1 MFGGG
6 FYMSG
11 LPGIRDLSLAELE
24 RNVALFGMPK
34 YRAKQIA
41 HWVHGK
47 GVNNFSEMT
56 NLPEEAR
63 NKLLGSYEVTLP
75 IVLEKKISRDGDTAK
90 YLLGLTDGQ
99 AVESVLMKYRHG
111 YSACLSTQAGCR
123 MGCRMCAS
131 GIGGLVRNLA
141 PGEIIGQI
149 WSMQHD
155 SGQRIGSIVLMGS
168 GEPLDN
174 YDSVVKFIELV
185 SAPWG
190 LNIGQR
196 HITLSTCGIVPRIK
210 DLMLLGLSITLA
222 VSLHA
227 PNNELRDKLLPV
239 NKKYPLELLLPACR
253 SYAEKTGRRVS
264 FEYALLSGINDEV
277 EHAKELA
284 GILRGIH
291 CHINLIPANP
301 VTGRAFNRA
310 GKESTQSFRS
320 LLEKAGYPVTVRR
333 ELGLDI
339 DAACGQLKRRV
350 LVP

>member
-1 MFGGG
+1 
-6 FYMSG
+6 MSG
-11 LPGIRDLSLAELE
+11 LPGIRDLNLAELE
-24 RNVALFGMPK
+24 RDVALLGMPK
-34 YRAKQIA
+34 YRAEQIA
-41 HWVHGK
+41 RWVHGK
-47 GVNNFSEMT
+47 GAGSYAEMT

-63 NKLLGSYEVTLP
+63 EKLLDSYEITLP
-75 IVLEKKISRDGDTAK
+75 QVLEKRVSRDGDTVK
-90 YLLGLTDGQ
+90 YLLALTDGQ

-111 YSACLSTQAGCR
+111 YSACLSTQVGCR

-131 GIGGLVRNLA
+131 GMGGLVRNLA

-155 SGQRIGSIVLMGS
+155 SGRRIGGIVLMGS

-174 YDSVVKFIELV
+174 YDAVVKFIEL
-185 SAPWG
+185 SGAPWG

-196 HITLSTCGIVPRIK
+196 HITLSTCGIVPRIE
-210 DLMLLGLSITLA
+210 DLMRLRLSITLA

-227 PNNELRDKLLPV
+227 PNNALRNKLLPV

-253 SYAEKTGRRVS
+253 RYARETGRRVT
-264 FEYALLSGINDEV
+264 FEYALLSGINDGV
-277 EHAKELA
+277 EHARELA

-301 VTGRAFNRA
+301 VPGRGF
-310 GKESTQSFRS
+310 GRS
-320 LLEKAGYPVTVRR
+320 GREAANTFLLLLEKAGYRVTVRR

-339 DAACGQLKRRV
+339 DAACGQLRRRV
-350 LVP
+350 LTP